1 MRELNAIFL
10 SLVWLLPLLGAVLL
24 RLQPGLEPRRVRQR
38 SLGVALLT
46 LGLSLCVFLFFSDSS
61 SAFQAGSDAMGWRR
75 LARYYHVGADGLS
88 GLLVPL
94 TATLGLCIVI
104 GSPSALLSARLAS
117 RMLFSLG
124 SVLGALVALDALFLA
139 VFWTLSLLPLHR
151 ALSDSGRVD
160 DRPTRAIFGLMVL
173 TSSLPFFAFIA
184 GLAIPGVLSPATV
197 EAGRFDLVALA
208 QPGAFQSPLW
218 AMLLG
223 GLLLVA
229 CLVRIGCFPFHL
241 WIAPLSNHGPGPLSL
256 MTFSTPL
263 GIFVIARLLLP
274 IFPQVCHATFP
285 YLMSLAVL
293 SALYAAV
300 VGLGQHDLRRALGY
314 FWMSQQGFL
323 LAGLS
328 SLTVEGI
335 SGALLH
341 SMGTVLVRSG
351 LMLIAAAVVARAG
364 TSDLRF
370 LGGFAARAP
379 MMATSFLMLSIAA
392 VGLPGTAGFVSEDL
406 IVQGLLREHP
416 QAAVT
421 LLITTALNGI
431 LLFQLFSGV
440 FLAGKSPLP
449 GALDNLD
456 FREFLPRERAV
467 SLFLIALLLIGGF
480 ASAPLLSVRSAVV
493 HALPSLTSS
502 H

>member
-1 MRELNAIFL
+1 MRELNALFL
-10 SLVWLLPLLGAVLL
+10 SLVWLLPLLGSLLL
-24 RLQPGLEPRRVRQR
+24 RLQPALPPLRVRRR
-38 SLGVALLT
+38 SLVVAILT
-46 LGLSLCVFLFFSDSS
+46 LAVALCVFVFFSDSS
-61 SAFQAGSDAMGWRR
+61 SAFQAGDGATGWRR

-94 TATLGLCIVI
+94 TTTLGVTIVL
-104 GSPSALLSARLAS
+104 GSPSALLTARLAS

-124 SVLGALVALDALFLA
+124 TVLGALVTLDALVLA
-139 VFWTLSLLPLHR
+139 AFWTLSLLPLVR
-151 ALSDSGRVD
+151 ALGESSG
-160 DRPTRAIFGLMVL
+160 PGEHTTRGIFRYMVL
-173 TSSLPFFAFIA
+173 ASALPFFAFVG
-184 GLAIPGVLSPATV
+184 GLALPGALSPAAIA
-197 EAGRFDLVALA
+197 EGRFNLVSLA
-208 QPGAFQSPLW
+208 QPGAFQSPTL
-218 AMLLG
+218 AMVLG
-223 GLLLVA
+223 SLLLA
-229 CLVRIGCFPFHL
+229 SCLARIGCFPFHL

-256 MTFSTPL
+256 VTFSTPL

-285 YLMSLAVL
+285 YLMPLAVL
-293 SALYAAV
+293 SALYGAI

-341 SMGTVLVRSG
+341 SMGTVIVRIG

-364 TSDLRF
+364 TSDVRF

-379 MMATSFLMLSIAA
+379 LMATSFLLLSIAA
-392 VGLPGTAGFVSEDL
+392 IGLPGTAGFVSEDL

-416 QAAVT
+416 ESAVM

-431 LLFQLFSGV
+431 LLFQLFTRV
-440 FLAGKSPLP
+440 FLAGRSPLP
-449 GALDNLD
+449 GALDHLD
-456 FREFLPRERAV
+456 FREFLPRERFV
-467 SLFLIALLLIGGF
+467 SLFLIGLLLVGGF

-493 HALPSLTSS
+493 RALPSMTRA

>member
-1 MRELNAIFL
+1 MKALNALFL
-10 SLVWLLPLLGAVLL
+10 TLVWLLPLLGALIL
-24 RLQPGLEPRRVRQR
+24 RLRPALPSRSVRRL
-38 SLGVALLT
+38 SLGVVLPTLALA
-46 LGLSLCVFLFFSDSS
+46 LCVFLFFSDSS
-61 SAFQAGSDAMGWRR
+61 SAFQAGDGAIGWRR

-94 TATLGLCIVI
+94 TATLGLCIVLA
-104 GSPSALLSARLAS
+104 SPSALLSARIAS
-117 RMLFSLG
+117 RMLLSLG
-124 SVLGALVALDALFLA
+124 AVLGALVALDALFLA
-139 VFWTLSLLPLHR
+139 VFWTLSLLPLYR
-151 ALSDSGRVD
+151 ELGVRDGSN
-160 DRPTRAIFGLMVL
+160 DRITRSMFRLML
-173 TSSLPFFAFIA
+173 IGSALPFFAFVV
-184 GLAIPGVLSPATV
+184 GLAFPGALSPAAV
-197 EAGRFDLVALA
+197 AGGRFDLVTLA
-208 QPGAFQSPLW
+208 QPGAFASPLS
-218 AMLLG
+218 AMVLG
-223 GLLLVA
+223 SLLLIA
-229 CLVRIGCFPFHL
+229 CLARIGCFPFHL

-256 MTFSTPL
+256 VTFSTPL

-274 IFPQVCHATFP
+274 IFPQVCQATFP
-285 YLMSLAVL
+285 HLMSLAVL

-328 SLTVEGI
+328 SLTIEGI

-341 SMGTVLVRSG
+341 SMGTVIVRIG

-364 TSDLRF
+364 TSDVRF

-379 MMATSFLMLSIAA
+379 MMATSFLLLSIAA

-416 QAAVT
+416 GAAVM
-421 LLITTALNGI
+421 LLVTTALNGI
-431 LLFQLFSGV
+431 LLFQLFARV
-440 FLAGKSPLP
+440 FLAGRSPLP
-449 GALDNLD
+449 GALDHHD
-456 FREFLPRERAV
+456 FREFLPRERVV
-467 SLFLIALLLIGGF
+467 SLFLIGLLLVGGF

-493 HALPSLTSS
+493 HTLPSMTGA

>member
-1 MRELNAIFL
+1 MKELNAIFL
-10 SLVWLLPLLGAVLL
+10 TLVWLLPLLGGLIL
-24 RLQPGLEPRRVRQR
+24 RLQPSLPSHRVRRR
-38 SLGVALLT
+38 SLVVALLT
-46 LGLSLCVFLFFSDSS
+46 LAVALCVFLFFSDSS
-61 SAFQAGSDAMGWRR
+61 SAFQAGHGAIGWRR

-94 TATLGLCIVI
+94 TATLGVCITLA
-104 GSPSALLSARLAS
+104 SPSGPLTPRLAS
-117 RMLFSLG
+117 RMLLSLG
-124 SVLGALVALDALFLA
+124 AVLGALVALDALILA
-139 VFWTLSLLPLHR
+139 LFWTLSLLPLAR
-151 ALSDSGRVD
+151 ELAARQGREE
-160 DRPTRAIFGLMVL
+160 RTAAGIFRFMLAG
-173 TSSLPFFAFIA
+173 SALPFFAFCL
-184 GLAIPGVLSPATV
+184 GLAVPGVLSAGAI
-197 EAGRFDLVALA
+197 EQGRFDLVALA
-208 QPGAFQSPLW
+208 QPGAFASPSA

-229 CLVRIGCFPFHL
+229 CLARIGCFPFHL
-241 WIAPLSNHGPGPLSL
+241 WIAPLSNHGPGPLS
-256 MTFSTPL
+256 MVTFSTPL

-274 IFPQVCHATFP
+274 IFPQVCHAAFP
-285 YLMSLAVL
+285 YLLPLSVL

-341 SMGTVLVRSG
+341 SMGTVIVRSG
-351 LMLIAAAVVARAG
+351 LVLIAAAVVARAG
-364 TSDLRF
+364 TSDVRF

-379 MMATSFLMLSIAA
+379 LMATSFLLLSIAA
-392 VGLPGTAGFVSEDL
+392 IGLPGTAGFVSEDL

-416 QAAVT
+416 AAAVT

-431 LLFQLFSGV
+431 LLFQLFARV

-449 GALDNLD
+449 GALDNHD
-456 FREFLPRERAV
+456 FREFLPRERWV
-467 SLFLIALLLIGGF
+467 SLALFGLLLLGGF

-493 HALPSLTSS
+493 RALPSMTSP